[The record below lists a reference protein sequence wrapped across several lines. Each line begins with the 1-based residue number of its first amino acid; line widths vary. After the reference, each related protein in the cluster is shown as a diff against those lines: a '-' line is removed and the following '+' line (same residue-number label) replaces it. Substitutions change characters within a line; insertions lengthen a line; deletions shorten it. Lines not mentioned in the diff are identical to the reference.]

1 MRTLVIGDLHIDNTK
16 NYVANSNSFNE
27 VLQTLFW
34 IKSKIKELRPDMT
47 IFLGDIFDNPSTI
60 TTSVVSIITEMFN
73 DMSNLAPMVIISG
86 NHDILENNE
95 TTIKIEDD
103 VLNVKGNLLS
113 VFKGNDHRIAVI
125 EKIKTF
131 EVDKNTDYIFIPYT
145 DNIPEKFIE
154 HLQKD
159 KIGNNKIVFG
169 HFDIAEVPYMQL
181 EAKNGNVDLS
191 NYVNL
196 DLIKHLKINKVYL
209 GHVHD
214 KFVID
219 NVEFLGACRN
229 INFNNKQTSKGIYL
243 FDTKKDGYEYIENPY
258 SPIYVTLNSF
268 DELLKYIDEHDKLEL
283 LKTNVKLKFSNNAE
297 VTKTIKYKSHFKSV
311 SFSKSNSFIDD
322 SNTEVPTTEHF
333 SNEMKK
339 LLDDNVIDI
348 NKIIDLIISF
358 KNKDIFD
365 KEKEKDFIK
374 MVNTWN
380 FKKRE
385 KNKKKK

>member
-1 MRTLVIGDLHIDNTK
+1 MRTLVIGDLHFDNTK

-34 IKSKIKELRPDMT
+34 IKDKVKELKPDMT
-47 IFLGDIFDNPSTI
+47 LFLGDIFDNPSTI
-60 TTSVVSIITEMFN
+60 TTSVISIVSEYFN
-73 DMSNLAPMVIISG
+73 NLSELSPLVIISG
-86 NHDILENNE
+86 NHDILENND
-95 TTIKIEDD
+95 TNIKINDE
-103 VLNVKGNLLS
+103 VLKYKGNLLS
-113 VFKGNDHRIAVI
+113 IFKGNKRIAVL

-131 EVDKNTDYIFIPYT
+131 EIDKETDYIFIPFT
-145 DNIPEKFIE
+145 DNIPTKLIE

-159 KIGNNKIVFG
+159 KIGNKKIIFG

-181 EAKNGNVDLS
+181 EAKNGNIDLN

-196 DLIKHLKINKVYL
+196 DLIKHLKIHKVYL

-214 KFVID
+214 KYTIE

-229 INFNNKQTSKGIYL
+229 INFNNRQPSKGIYL
-243 FDTKKDGYEYIENPY
+243 FDSDKDNYEYFENPY

-268 DELLKYIDEHDKLEL
+268 DELLKYIEEHDKLEL
-283 LKTNVKLKFSNNAE
+283 LKTNVKLKFSTNDE

-311 SFSKSNSFIDD
+311 SFSKSNNFLDD
-322 SNTEVPTTEHF
+322 TNTDVPTTEHF

-358 KNKDIFD
+358 KNQDVFD
-365 KEKEKDFIK
+365 KDKEKDFIK

-380 FKKRE
+380 FKNKE

>member
-1 MRTLVIGDLHIDNTK
+1 MRTLVIGDLHFDNTK

-34 IKSKIKELRPDMT
+34 IKDKVKELKPDIT
-47 IFLGDIFDNPSTI
+47 VFLGDIFDNPSTI
-60 TTSVVSIITEMFN
+60 TTSVISIVSEYFN
-73 DMSNLAPMVIISG
+73 NLSNLSLLVILSG
-86 NHDILENNE
+86 NHDILENND
-95 TTIKIEDD
+95 TNIKINDEI
-103 VLNVKGNLLS
+103 LNYKGNLLS
-113 VFKGNDHRIAVI
+113 IFKGNKRIAVL

-131 EVDKNTDYIFIPYT
+131 EIDKETDYIFIPFT
-145 DNIPEKFIE
+145 DNIPNKLIE

-159 KIGNNKIVFG
+159 KIGNKKIIFG
-169 HFDIAEVPYMQL
+169 HFDIADAPYMQL
-181 EAKNGNVDLS
+181 EAKNGNINLN

-196 DLIKHLKINKVYL
+196 DLIKHLKIHKVYL

-214 KFVID
+214 KYNIE

-229 INFNNKQTSKGIYL
+229 INFNNKQPSKGIYL
-243 FDTKKDGYEYIENPY
+243 FDSDKDGYEYFENPY

-268 DELLKYIDEHDKLEL
+268 DELLKYIEEHDKLEL
-283 LKTNVKLKFSNNAE
+283 LKTNVKLKFSTNDE
-297 VTKTIKYKSHFKSV
+297 VTKTIKYKSNFKSV
-311 SFSKSNSFIDD
+311 SFSKSNNFLDD
-322 SNTEVPTTEHF
+322 TNTDVPTTEHF

-358 KNKDIFD
+358 KNKDVFD
-365 KEKEKDFIK
+365 KDKEKDFIK

-380 FKKRE
+380 FKNKE